1 MCPASKKLMATVQP
15 KIGILPR
22 RISPLRK
29 LVVGVDGGGTRTRA
43 AILDGNRV
51 LGEGT
56 AGPSNPLRVGVAKG
70 AAAIRDAIDKAC
82 AAAMVQRDDI
92 VAAGIGLAGVR
103 RQDIRTRMREVL
115 IETLGIENI
124 ELLPDADM
132 ALYGATDGAP
142 GVVVISGTGSVSCGV
157 NRQGKRVYAGGWGPV
172 AGDEGS
178 GSWIARRALQ
188 AVAHATD
195 ERGPKTALAAAA
207 CNYFQVSA
215 PDDLSTAIYAPT
227 MTNDRIAGFSKAVIE
242 VARAGDTVA
251 RQILT
256 EAGKELG
263 RAAVTVIRKL
273 KMEGERFQ
281 VAFVGGVFT
290 AGELVLAPLRE
301 EITRVAR
308 KAFLAEPSFSPTI
321 AAGRMAQEQ
330 LHRLPVAV

>member
-1 MCPASKKLMATVQP
+1 MAPSQTT
-15 KIGILPR
+15 IGILPR
-22 RISPLRK
+22 RLSPLRR

-56 AGPSNPLRVGVAKG
+56 AGPSNPLRVGIANG
-70 AAAIRDAIDKAC
+70 AVAIRDAIDKAC
-82 AAAMVQRDDI
+82 AAALVQRDDI
-92 VAAGIGLAGVR
+92 IAAGVGLAGVR
-103 RQDIRTRMREVL
+103 RKDIRTRMREALV
-115 IETLGIENI
+115 ETLGIENI

-132 ALYGATDGAP
+132 ALYGATEGAP

-195 ERGPKTALAAAA
+195 ERGPKTTLATAA
-207 CNYFQVSA
+207 CTYFQVA
-215 PDDLSTAIYAPT
+215 TPDDLATAIYAPS
-227 MTNDRIAGFSKAVIE
+227 MTNDRIAGFSKKVIE
-242 VARAGDTVA
+242 AASAGDPVA

-256 EAGKELG
+256 EAGRELG
-263 RAAVTVIRKL
+263 KAAVTVIRKL

-281 VAFVGGVFT
+281 VAFVGGVFS
-290 AGELVLAPLRE
+290 AGELVIAPLRE
-301 EITRVAR
+301 AIIRVAK
-308 KAFLAEPSFSPTI
+308 KAFIAEPSFSPTF
-321 AAGRMAQEQ
+321 AAGRIAQEQ
-330 LHRLPVAV
+330 LHRLPLAV

>member
-1 MCPASKKLMATVQP
+1 MAPSQTT
-15 KIGILPR
+15 IGILPR
-22 RISPLRK
+22 RLGPLRK

-56 AGPSNPLRVGVAKG
+56 AGPSNPLRVGVANG
-70 AAAIRDAIDKAC
+70 AVAIRDAIDKAC
-82 AAAMVQRDDI
+82 AAALVQRDDI

-103 RQDIRTRMREVL
+103 RKDIRTRMREVL
-115 IETLGIENI
+115 VETLGIENI

-157 NRQGKRVYAGGWGPV
+157 NRQGKRVHAGGWGPV

-178 GSWIARRALQ
+178 ASWIARRALQ

-207 CNYFQVSA
+207 CNYFQVST
-215 PDDLSTAIYAPT
+215 PNDLATAIYAPT
-227 MTNDRIAGFSKAVIE
+227 MTNDRIAGFSKQVIE
-242 VARAGDTVA
+242 AARIGDTVA
-251 RQILT
+251 RNILT
-256 EAGKELG
+256 EAGRELG
-263 RAAVTVIRKL
+263 KTAVTVIRKL

-281 VAFVGGVFT
+281 VSFVGGVFN
-290 AGELVLAPLRE
+290 AGELVVAPLRE
-301 EITRVAR
+301 EIARVAR
-308 KAFLAEPSFSPTI
+308 KAFIAEPRFSPTF
-321 AAGRMAQEQ
+321 AAGRIAQEQ
-330 LHRLPVAV
+330 LHRLPLAV